1 MRYCLLALLVTAALV
16 LQECSP
22 LPRPAARPD
31 TSTAC
36 GPPLAVTDV
45 VASAKRALRVM
56 WGHEPVLDH
65 YHVSVQSQGCDYVF
79 VASHPGTEAL
89 ESIVIVID
97 RAGRVRT
104 IPVCCDLGDC
114 PEYCAP
120 SKHAP
125 RYQVDSSWSARRPP
139 ASSES

>member
-1 MRYCLLALLVTAALV
+1 MRRQA
-16 LQECSP
+16 S
-22 LPRPAARPD
+22 RPD

-36 GPPLAVTDV
+36 GPPLTVTDV
-45 VASAKRALRVM
+45 LSSARRALRVM

-65 YHVSVQSQGCDYVF
+65 YRISVQSEGCDYVF
-79 VASHPGTEAL
+79 VASQPGTEAR
-89 ESIVIVID
+89 ENIVIVID

-120 SKHAP
+120 SNRSDAP
-125 RYQVDSSWSARRPP
+125 LSRPP
-139 ASSES
+139 A